1 MPMTCASSHA
11 APRLLSVALA
21 SLLALGAC
29 GSSEGSQFGPGGGSG
44 GGGGGGPGGGT
55 LGGGA
60 SGPDAGGGGGDS
72 DCGPNLTGVVRD
84 FKAWNDG
91 AGHPDFERY
100 AGNGQ
105 KQMVLPEL
113 GPDFK
118 PVYNPDVPGGHQFIT
133 SPESFHQW
141 YRDVPG
147 VNQRFEYR
155 LDFADRGDGVMSFA
169 TDKFFPIDG
178 KGWGDEGLR
187 DTDGDLRNFGFTF
200 ELHTEFTYR
209 GGEVFTFTGDDDL
222 WTFING
228 RLAIDLGGLHSS
240 QTESVALDE
249 IAAEYGLEIGNS
261 YPLAVFH
268 AERHTTASR
277 FRIDTTIE
285 FTNCDP
291 IIR

>member
-1 MPMTCASSHA
+1 MLRARSSPISRLLFAAAA
-11 APRLLSVALA
+11 APLLVAV
-21 SLLALGAC
+21 AC
-29 GSSEGSQFGPGGGSG
+29 GSSDDSLFDPDRGGRASGGDGPGGGR
-44 GGGGGGPGGGT
+44 

-60 SGPDAGGGGGDS
+60 GAHDAGGGGTS
-72 DCGPNLTGVVRD
+72 DCGPNLTGIVRD

-100 AGNGQ
+100 RGNGQ

-118 PVYNPDVPGGHQFIT
+118 PVYNPDVPGGHQFLT

-155 LDFADRGDGVMSFA
+155 LTFTDQGNGVMSFA

-178 KGWGDEGLR
+178 KGWGDEGLT

-200 ELHTEFTYR
+200 ELHTEFAYR

-228 RLAIDLGGLHSS
+228 KLAIDLGGLHSS

-249 IAAEYGLEIGNS
+249 IAGDYGLEVGKT